1 MTKFVGCVV
10 VTGTVALTV
19 AAGTAH
25 TPRDSGGPPDLHGT
39 WALNRNLSDKAPTI
53 PNDGA
58 GRSDGPDGFGGGGRF
73 GGGGGFGGRGMPPSG
88 GMPPGGGSIPDPE
101 QMKKMR
107 AVMDELMQAVDRFTI
122 VQPEPTVVTIID
134 ADGHTRTFSV
144 SGKKEPHQLQSAT
157 VDVQSRWDGAALRQE
172 ISTGSV
178 HIVRT
183 FVRDV
188 ERNRLTVTV
197 ASSDSRRALPPIKRV
212 YDGDER

>member
-1 MTKFVGCVV
+1 MTKFVGSVV

-19 AAGTAH
+19 AAGTAQ

-53 PNDGA
+53 PNDGS
-58 GRSDGPDGFGGGGRF
+58 GRSDGPDGSGGGGRF
-73 GGGGGFGGRGMPPSG
+73 GGGGGFGGR
-88 GMPPGGGSIPDPE
+88 GGSIPDPE

-197 ASSDSRRALPPIKRV
+197 ASSDSRRAMPSIKRV